1 MFSNNIFSLD
11 WTKID
16 FNFSCV
22 YLDECWF
29 ADIFK
34 NQISKLVI
42 TFATNK
48 TFSNTTK
55 INIFINIL
63 TNFSKLRYLNFD
75 ASFDL
80 NIKPMSFNWV
90 TIQTFSSSSLK
101 ELHINTYDFNEC
113 LYLLDGRL
121 NQLEKFYVSVFVIYL
136 QPSAIKDK
144 VYSFCKSDNF

>member
-1 MFSNNIFSLD
+1 
-11 WTKID
+11 
-16 FNFSCV
+16 
-22 YLDECWF
+22 
-29 ADIFK
+29 
-34 NQISKLVI
+34 
-42 TFATNK
+42 
-48 TFSNTTK
+48 
-55 INIFINIL
+55 
-63 TNFSKLRYLNFD
+63 
-75 ASFDL
+75 
-80 NIKPMSFNWV
+80 MSFNWV